1 MHTLLLCAQDGDG
14 GPEKHSKGCH
24 CKKSQCLKKYC
35 ECFQASIPCSD
46 NCKCI
51 NCANQPGQVSGS
63 SRLQTANDM
72 SLSELLLTSTA
83 SCVGPVVRA
92 GTEQPPFSGDGCE
105 TANDTVRRA
114 AG

>member
-63 SRLQTANDM
+63 SLLQTANDI
-72 SLSELLLTSTA
+72 SVSELLLTSTA

-92 GTEQPPFSGDGCE
+92 GPRSGE
-105 TANDTVRRA
+105 VSIRR
-114 AG
+114 